1 MQNTL
6 RVYTEGEGTGGLC
19 TMCRIHPECTLKV
32 GNWRALYN
40 VQNTLRVYTEGE
52 GAGGLCT
59 MCRIHSECTLKVREL
74 EVFVQ
79 CAEYTQS
86 VH

>member
-1 MQNTL
+1 
-6 RVYTEGEGTGGLC
+6 
-19 TMCRIHPECTLKV
+19 MCRIHSECTLKV
-32 GNWRALYN
+32 RELESLYN

-52 GAGGLCT
+52 GAGDLCT
-59 MCRIHSECTLKVREL
+59 MHRIHPECTLKVREL

>member
-52 GAGGLCT
+52 GA
-59 MCRIHSECTLKVREL
+59 
-74 EVFVQ
+74 
-79 CAEYTQS
+79 
-86 VH
+86 